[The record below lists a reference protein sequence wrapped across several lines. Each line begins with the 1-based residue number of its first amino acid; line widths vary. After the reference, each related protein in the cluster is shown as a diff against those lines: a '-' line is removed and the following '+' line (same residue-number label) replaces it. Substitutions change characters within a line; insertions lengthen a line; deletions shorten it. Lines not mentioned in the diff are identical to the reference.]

1 MTIDGHYF
9 VKEIQNM
16 LPTRT
21 FQRKTFE
28 VEAVQVT
35 DENIGSVSTWCSS
48 PIRTE
53 MVKGRSVKY
62 VKVRVVRPLDE
73 RQTKAYVGDW
83 VLYAGTGYKVY
94 TNKAFMS
101 CFVEVQIVTPM
112 NQADDAVEEM
122 FREPTA
128 S

>member
-1 MTIDGHYF
+1 MTIDGHDF
-9 VKEIQNM
+9 VKETQNM

-28 VEAVQVT
+28 VEAVQVSE
-35 DENIGSVSTWCSS
+35 ENIGSVSTWCSS

-53 MVKGRSVKY
+53 MVKGKTVKY

-73 RQTKAYVGDW
+73 RQTKAYIGDW

-94 TNKAFMS
+94 TSKAFLN
-101 CFVEVQIVTPM
+101 CFEEIKMLTPEE
-112 NQADDAVEEM
+112 AADAVEDT